1 MASNAADAEPD
12 LIFATT
18 GSLASA
24 VLRETSSV
32 PVVFATMAD
41 PVTGGLVVSLAR
53 PGGNATGVFQTS
65 GDTMPRRYALLRQAL
80 PEVKRVGSVFD
91 RGLPNVTVRREAQE
105 KAAKAAGVEL
115 APVEFTNFEAIA
127 RIFANYKR
135 DGVRVCEVTPSFALT
150 GRRREAVALAE
161 RNGIAL
167 FAHRAEWADAGAIFS
182 YGIDIGDS
190 YRRAAAMANRILRG
204 TRPAVIAV
212 ETPARFELVANPGA
226 AIALGYSLPAKFL
239 KQASRI
245 VAAAPGQG
253 S

>member
-1 MASNAADAEPD
+1 M
-12 LIFATT
+12 
-18 GSLASA
+18 
-24 VLRETSSV
+24 
-32 PVVFATMAD
+32 
-41 PVTGGLVVSLAR
+41 
-53 PGGNATGVFQTS
+53 
-65 GDTMPRRYALLRQAL
+65 
-80 PEVKRVGSVFD
+80 FD